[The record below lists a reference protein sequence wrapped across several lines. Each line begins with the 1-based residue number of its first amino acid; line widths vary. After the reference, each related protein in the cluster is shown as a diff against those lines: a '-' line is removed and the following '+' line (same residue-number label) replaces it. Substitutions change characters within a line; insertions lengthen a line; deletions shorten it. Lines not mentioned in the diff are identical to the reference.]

1 MDQPAQHGGRRGVVL
16 AAAATVVLVLLA
28 GIMLTLG
35 LRSSGPPQ
43 PPAADAAPASPAPT
57 ATVATTPPPA
67 RPSPSA
73 RSVAPPPDP
82 AAPSTRARPVDLGP
96 ILPGSPPV
104 RLDIPSIGVHTSTFV
119 DLGRGRDG
127 SIEVPQNFAA
137 AGFYT
142 LGPTPGQFGPA
153 VIAGH
158 VDSHQGPAVF
168 YRLGA
173 LKAGATVSVGRR
185 DGTTARFVVD
195 KVAAYPKAQFPTTE
209 VYGNTTSRAELRLIT
224 CGGSFDDRSGHYVDN
239 VVAFAH
245 LVSAT

>member
-1 MDQPAQHGGRRGVVL
+1 MTQPAQHGGRRGVVL

-28 GIMLTLG
+28 GILLTLG
-35 LRSSGPPQ
+35 LRPSGPPQ
-43 PPAADAAPASPAPT
+43 PPAADAAPAPTGT
-57 ATVATTPPPA
+57 ATAVTTTPPPTSSA
-67 RPSPSA
+67 PST
-73 RSVAPPPDP
+73 RSVAPAP
-82 AAPSTRARPVDLGP
+82 AAPLPRARQVDLGP

-104 RLDIPSIGVHTSTFV
+104 RLDIDSIGVHTSTFV

-127 SIEVPQNFAA
+127 SIEVPRNFAA

-158 VDSHQGPAVF
+158 VDSHEGPAVF

-195 KVAAYPKAQFPTTE
+195 RVAAYPKAQFPTTE

-245 LVSAT
+245 LVSAA

>member
-1 MDQPAQHGGRRGVVL
+1 MTQPAQHGGRRGVVL

-28 GIMLTLG
+28 GILLTLG
-35 LRSSGPPQ
+35 LRPSGPPQ
-43 PPAADAAPASPAPT
+43 PPAADAAPAPTGT
-57 ATVATTPPPA
+57 ATAVTTTPPPTSSA
-67 RPSPSA
+67 PST
-73 RSVAPPPDP
+73 RSVAPAP
-82 AAPSTRARPVDLGP
+82 AAPLPRARQVDLGP

-104 RLDIPSIGVHTSTFV
+104 RLDIDSIGVHTSTFV

-127 SIEVPQNFAA
+127 SIEVPRNFAA

-158 VDSHQGPAVF
+158 VDSHEGPAVF

-195 KVAAYPKAQFPTTE
+195 RVAAYPKAQFPTTE

-224 CGGSFDDRSGHYVDN
+224 CGGLFDDRSGHYVDN

>member
-1 MDQPAQHGGRRGVVL
+1 MTQPAQHGGRRGVVL
-16 AAAATVVLVLLA
+16 AAAVTVVLVLLA
-28 GIMLTLG
+28 GILLTLG
-35 LRSSGPPQ
+35 LRPSGPPQ
-43 PPAADAAPASPAPT
+43 PPAADAAPAPTGT
-57 ATVATTPPPA
+57 ATAVTTTPPPTSSA
-67 RPSPSA
+67 PST
-73 RSVAPPPDP
+73 RSVAPAP
-82 AAPSTRARPVDLGP
+82 AAPLPRARQVDLGP

-104 RLDIPSIGVHTSTFV
+104 RLDIDSIGVHTSTFV

-127 SIEVPQNFAA
+127 SIEVPRNFAA

-158 VDSHQGPAVF
+158 VDSHEGPAVF

-195 KVAAYPKAQFPTTE
+195 RVAAYPKAQFPTTE

>member
-1 MDQPAQHGGRRGVVL
+1 MTQPAQHGGRRGVVL

-28 GIMLTLG
+28 GILLTLG
-35 LRSSGPPQ
+35 LRPSGPPQ
-43 PPAADAAPASPAPT
+43 PPAADAAPAPTGT
-57 ATVATTPPPA
+57 ATAVTTTPPPTSSA
-67 RPSPSA
+67 PST
-73 RSVAPPPDP
+73 RSVAPAP
-82 AAPSTRARPVDLGP
+82 AAPLPRARQVDLGP

-104 RLDIPSIGVHTSTFV
+104 RLDIDSIGVHTSTFV

-127 SIEVPQNFAA
+127 SIEVPRNFAA

-158 VDSHQGPAVF
+158 VDSHEGPAVF

-195 KVAAYPKAQFPTTE
+195 RVAAYPKAQFPTTE

>member
-1 MDQPAQHGGRRGVVL
+1 MDQLAQHGGRRGVVL

-28 GIMLTLG
+28 GILLTLG

-43 PPAADAAPASPAPT
+43 PPAANAAPT
-57 ATVATTPPPA
+57 ATVAPTTPPA
-67 RPSPSA
+67 SSTPSPGSA
-73 RSVAPPPDP
+73 APPPAT
-82 AAPSTRARPVDLGP
+82 AAALPPRRATPVDLGP

-127 SIEVPQNFAA
+127 GLEVPQDFDAV
-137 AGFYT
+137 GFYT

-158 VDSHQGPAVF
+158 VDSHRGPAVF

-195 KVAAYPKAQFPTTE
+195 KVAAYPKAQFPTTA
-209 VYGNTTSRAELRLIT
+209 VYGNTTGRAELRLIT
-224 CGGSFDDRSGHYVDN
+224 CGGSFDDRTGHYVDN

-245 LVSAT
+245 LVAAA

>member
-28 GIMLTLG
+28 GILLTLG

-67 RPSPSA
+67 SPSPGA
-73 RSVAPPPDP
+73 RSVAPPP
-82 AAPSTRARPVDLGP
+82 ATASPSPRARPVDLGP
-96 ILPGSPPV
+96 ILPSSPPV
-104 RLDIPSIGVHTSTFV
+104 RLDIPSIDVHTSTFV